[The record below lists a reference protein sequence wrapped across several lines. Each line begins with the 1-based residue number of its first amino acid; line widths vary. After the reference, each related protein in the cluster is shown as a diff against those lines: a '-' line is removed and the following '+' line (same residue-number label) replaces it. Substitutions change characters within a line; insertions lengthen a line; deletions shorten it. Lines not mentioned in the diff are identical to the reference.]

1 MGVQECAVSFAF
13 VVFRGG
19 AVPTF
24 RENKR
29 EWKDISNI
37 RDGKKREKELLEQV
51 NQFQDKVKY
60 KDKDR

>member
-1 MGVQECAVSFAF
+1 MKPSLSGKSGGGVQECAVSFAF

-37 RDGKKREKELLEQV
+37 RDGKKREKETGE
-51 NQFQDKVKY
+51 KKGG
-60 KDKDR
+60 